1 MFVYVNGS
9 IVDETAAFVDV
20 FDHGFTVGDGVFETI
35 ALRHGRGFAVG
46 PHLDRLARSAACLG
60 LARPDRQTL
69 ADAVDATLAAN
80 PVIEWGAIRITY
92 TSGPGPL
99 GSGRG
104 ESRPTTVVA
113 VRPTAP
119 FDQLAEVI
127 TVPWPRNERGALA
140 GVKTTSYAENALA
153 LADAH
158 RQGATEAIFANTRGN
173 LCEGSG
179 TNVFVVLNGELVTPP
194 LSAGCLAGVSRA
206 LVIERCGLNVEQ
218 RDVPIELLYV
228 ADEAFL
234 TSSTRDV
241 QPIRSVDGRALA
253 SCPGPVTEEARRAYD
268 HLLAGAY
275 SP

>member
-9 IVDETAAFVDV
+9 IVDETAAFVDA

-35 ALRHGRGFAVG
+35 ALRRGRAFAVG
-46 PHLDRLARSAACLG
+46 PHLERLARSAACLG
-60 LARPDRQTL
+60 LARPDRGAL
-69 ADAVDATLAAN
+69 ADAVEATLAAN

-104 ESRPTTVVA
+104 ASPPTIVVA
-113 VRPTAP
+113 VRRTAP

-140 GVKTTSYAENALA
+140 GVKTISYAENALA

-158 RQGATEAIFANTRGN
+158 RQGATEAIFANTQGN

-218 RDVPIELLYV
+218 RDLPIELLYV

-253 SCPGPVTEEARRAYD
+253 SCPGPVTEEVRRAYAAV
-268 HLLAGAY
+268 LAGAY